1 MLPLAIRN
9 KNEEQVL
16 GIFVLWES
24 RVFCTYGEF
33 DVHISFYLH
42 MLLSISIQCY
52 CSCFTNIDWFLIMIV
67 IGDKI
72 IYYDITVSLYM
83 FCELKIRFLL

>member
-9 KNEEQVL
+9 KNEEWVL
-16 GIFVLWES
+16 GLFVLWES

-42 MLLSISIQCY
+42 MLLSISI
-52 CSCFTNIDWFLIMIV
+52 
-67 IGDKI
+67 
-72 IYYDITVSLYM
+72 
-83 FCELKIRFLL
+83 